1 MRVNTYKV
9 MLNADQHNFLVK
21 ESAQNYPEERDLTS
35 VDSVVNVLCGAFQM
49 DRLAEEH
56 CFLIGV
62 NNKNKPVGFFEL
74 SHGSVCS
81 SIVSPREIFIRL
93 LLSGSVRFFL
103 AHNHPSGDPSP
114 SQEDLVLTRK
124 LIECGK
130 LMGIELLDHIIIG
143 RNDSS
148 GRYTYYSLRM
158 QSDLFDS

>member
-81 SIVSPREIFIRL
+81 SIVSPREISF
-93 LLSGSVRFFL
+93 
-103 AHNHPSGDPSP
+103 
-114 SQEDLVLTRK
+114 
-124 LIECGK
+124 
-130 LMGIELLDHIIIG
+130 
-143 RNDSS
+143 
-148 GRYTYYSLRM
+148 
-158 QSDLFDS
+158 

>member
-21 ESAQNYPEERDLTS
+21 ESAQNYSEEGSFTS
-35 VDSVVNVLCGAFQM
+35 IDSVANVLCGVFQM

-56 CFLIGV
+56 CILIGV
-62 NNKNKPVGFFEL
+62 NSENKPVGFFEL
-74 SHGSVCS
+74 SHGNVCS
-81 SIVSPREIFIRL
+81 SIVAPREIFIRL
-93 LLSGSVRFFL
+93 LLSGSVRFLL

-114 SQEDLVLTRK
+114 SQEDRILTKR

-130 LMGIELLDHIIIG
+130 LMGVELLDHIIIG

-158 QSDLFDS
+158 QSNLFDS